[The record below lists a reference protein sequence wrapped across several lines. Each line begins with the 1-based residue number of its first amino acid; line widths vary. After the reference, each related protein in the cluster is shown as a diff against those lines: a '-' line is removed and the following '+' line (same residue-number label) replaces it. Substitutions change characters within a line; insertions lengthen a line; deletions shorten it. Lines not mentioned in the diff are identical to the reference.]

1 MDLSLQSN
9 ASLSQILQNVA
20 RALQKSPLDQKAVQK
35 RSDVLE
41 EWNRR
46 YDEVEDGW
54 TPGSQG
60 DPRLLKADGVVV
72 ATVYR
77 QETHRRDNAGVYV
90 VIVKG
95 TELPDRCRYIDDAR
109 AVAELRLAQGS

>member
-1 MDLSLQSN
+1 
-9 ASLSQILQNVA
+9 
-20 RALQKSPLDQKAVQK
+20 LDQEAVQK
-35 RSDVLE
+35 RSDVLA

-46 YDEVEDGW
+46 HDEVVDGW

-77 QETHRRDNAGVYV
+77 QETHKSNNAGVYV
-90 VIVKG
+90 VVVKG
-95 TELPDRCRYIDDAR
+95 AELPDRYRHVDDAR
-109 AVAELRLAQGS
+109 AAAELKLVQCS